1 MKMLVGLGNPG
12 PQYELTRHN
21 VGFLV
26 IDALADKVGVS
37 SFKQQAGAL
46 VASVNYQGE
55 KLLLVKPQTYMN
67 LSGQAVGELARYYK
81 IPAQDVLVIYDDMD
95 NPFGQLRLRARGS
108 SGGHNGIKSIISH
121 LGTEEFPRLKV
132 GIGRPRPGQSAADY
146 VLEPFSSEERAA
158 LGRIIPAAVDRVL
171 AVVDKGIVAA
181 MNEFNGKS
189 RVSKKSE

>member
-21 VGFLV
+21 IGFLV
-26 IDALADKVGVS
+26 IDALADKVRVN

-55 KLLLVKPQTYMN
+55 KLLLVKPLTYMN

-81 IPAQDVLVIYDDMD
+81 IPAQDVLVIYDDLD
-95 NPFGQLRLRARGS
+95 SPFGQLRLRARGS

-146 VLEPFSSEERAA
+146 VLEPFGSEEREA
-158 LGRIIPAAVDRVL
+158 LGRIIPAAVERVL
-171 AVVDKGIVAA
+171 VVVNKGIVAA
-181 MNEFNGKS
+181 MNEFNGK
-189 RVSKKSE
+189 RARL

>member
-132 GIGRPRPGQSAADY
+132 GIGRPRSGQSAADY

-181 MNEFNGKS
+181 MNEFNGK
-189 RVSKKSE
+189 RVC